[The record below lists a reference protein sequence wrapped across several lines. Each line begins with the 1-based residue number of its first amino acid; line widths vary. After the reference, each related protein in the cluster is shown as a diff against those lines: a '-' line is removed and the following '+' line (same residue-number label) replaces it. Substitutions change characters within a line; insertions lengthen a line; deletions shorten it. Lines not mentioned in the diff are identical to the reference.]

1 MSVSRV
7 PKVMFHGQLL
17 EGHWHQGGIQQ
28 KCDLDPKFC
37 LVDVFAMQPCTS
49 TKYGGQPS
57 SCSMT
62 SVRTVVCWSLWF
74 ADLDSTPGRHRR
86 VDQWRQLLDDC
97 EVAM

>member
-28 KCDLDPKFC
+28 KCDLDPKFR

-57 SCSMT
+57 SCSRIG
-62 SVRTVVCWSLWF
+62 V
-74 ADLDSTPGRHRR
+74 HY
-86 VDQWRQLLDDC
+86 LLR
-97 EVAM
+97 